1 MPIKDV
7 CKDTVVC
14 ASPSTSIA
22 DAARLMR
29 DKHVGEVII
38 VKTKDR
44 KTLGILT
51 DRDIVTKVVAGNM
64 DPDTIKVEDI
74 MAKNPT
80 VAKEQDGLFE
90 VAKKLERSG
99 IRRIPVTDTHG
110 RLTGLVSIDDLYELF
125 AAELQTLA
133 KVASREVSNER
144 LTSALVPQ

>member
-1 MPIKDV
+1 
-7 CKDTVVC
+7 
-14 ASPSTSIA
+14 
-22 DAARLMR
+22 MR

-44 KTLGILT
+44 KTVGILT

-133 KVASREVSNER
+133 RVASREVSNER
-144 LTSALVPQ
+144 LNSALVPQ

>member
-1 MPIKDV
+1 
-7 CKDTVVC
+7 
-14 ASPSTSIA
+14 
-22 DAARLMR
+22 
-29 DKHVGEVII
+29 
-38 VKTKDR
+38 
-44 KTLGILT
+44 
-51 DRDIVTKVVAGNM
+51 M

-125 AAELQTLA
+125 AAELHTLA

-144 LTSALVPQ
+144 LNSALVPQ

>member
-44 KTLGILT
+44 KTVGILT

-125 AAELQTLA
+125 AAELHTLA

-144 LTSALVPQ
+144 LNSALVPQ

>member
-7 CKDTVVC
+7 CKDTVTC
-14 ASPSTSIA
+14 ANPSTNIA

-29 DKHVGEVII
+29 DKHVGELVI
-38 VKTKDR
+38 VKSKDR
-44 KTLGILT
+44 KALGILT

-64 DPDTIKVEDI
+64 DPTSIKIEDI

-80 VAKEQDGLFE
+80 VAKEQEGLFE
-90 VAKKLERSG
+90 VARKLENAG
-99 IRRIPVTDTHG
+99 IRRIPVTDNQG
-110 RLTGLVSIDDLYELF
+110 RLTGIVSIDDLYELF

-144 LTSALVPQ
+144 LTSALVSQ